1 MPKLTHMILLLTAS
15 YIITPAIVLWLCR
28 KIKILNKIGPVLLL
42 YSIGIV
48 LGNSGLVS
56 DSAFKVQDLLVTI
69 IIPLAIPMMLF
80 SCNFLQWNIKNA
92 VLTLITGIIAVVI
105 AIFAGYFIFKPL
117 IGSDP
122 AFGGNFDKIAGMLA
136 GVYTG
141 GTPNLAAIKL
151 MLGIPNEI
159 YIMVHSYD
167 MAISLIYLTFVLSF
181 GIKLFR
187 KILHYEP
194 SKKGTKSEHMPF
206 EPEGDEPYKDFFK
219 RENFLPVLWAA
230 ALSLLIF
237 AIAGGL
243 SMILPKDLQMVVV
256 ILTITSLG
264 IGASFIKRVRDIKKS
279 YDAGMYLVYIFSMVV
294 ASMADLGRL
303 NLAGGLYILL
313 YIAFV
318 IFGSLILQLI
328 MARILK
334 IDADTVLISSVSLIN
349 SPPFVPLIA
358 TAMNNRSVIIT
369 GLTVGLVGY
378 AIGNYLGYLIS
389 IIL

>member
-1 MPKLTHMILLLTAS
+1 MILPLTAA

-28 KIKILNKIGPVLLL
+28 KIKFLGKIGPVLLL
-42 YSIGIV
+42 YLIGII
-48 LGNSGLVS
+48 LGNSGLIPEN
-56 DSAFKVQDLLVTI
+56 AFKLQDMIVTI

-80 SCNFLQWNIKNA
+80 SCNFLQWNIRNA
-92 VLTLITGIIAVVI
+92 VLTLVTGIIAVVA

-117 IGSDP
+117 IGNDP
-122 AFGGNFDKIAGMLA
+122 SIGGNIDNIAGMLA

-141 GTPNLAAIKL
+141 GTPNLAAIKI
-151 MLGIPNEI
+151 MLGIPNET

-167 MAISLIYLTFVLSF
+167 MAISLVYLTFVLSI
-181 GIKLFR
+181 GIRLFR

-194 SKKGTKSEHMPF
+194 SGKSTKSEHMPI
-206 EPEGDEPYKDFFK
+206 EPESEEPYKGFLK
-219 RENFLPVLWAA
+219 RENFLPLLGAIG
-230 ALSLLIF
+230 LSVLIF
-237 AIAGGL
+237 ALAGGL
-243 SMILPKDLQMVVV
+243 SLILPKDMQMVVV

-264 IGASFIKRVRDIKKS
+264 IGASFIKKVREIKKS

-294 ASMADLGRL
+294 ASMADLSRL
-303 NLAGGLYILL
+303 NLAGGFYVLL
-313 YIAFV
+313 YIVFV
-318 IFGSLILQLI
+318 IFGSLLLQLL

-358 TAMNNRSVIIT
+358 TAMNNRGVIIT

-378 AIGNYLGYLIS
+378 AIGNYIGYLIS

>member
-1 MPKLTHMILLLTAS
+1 MTLLLTAS
-15 YIITPAIVLWLCR
+15 YVITPAIVLWLCR

-42 YSIGIV
+42 YLIGIV
-48 LGNSGLVS
+48 LGNSGLI
-56 DSAFKVQDLLVTI
+56 DESAFKVQDLIVTI

-122 AFGGNFDKIAGMLA
+122 AIGGNIDKIAGMLA

-151 MLGIPNEI
+151 MLGIPNET

-167 MAISLIYLTFVLSF
+167 MAISLIYLTFVLSI

-194 SKKGTKSEHMPF
+194 SQKSTKSDHMPF
-206 EPEGDEPYKDFFK
+206 EPEGEEPYKDFFK
-219 RENFLPVLWAA
+219 KENFLPVLGAA

-237 AIAGGL
+237 GIAGGL

-264 IGASFIKRVRDIKKS
+264 IGASFIKRVREIRKS

-303 NLAGGLYILL
+303 NLAGGLYVLL
-313 YIAFV
+313 YIVFV
-318 IFGSLILQLI
+318 IFGSLVLQLI

>member
-1 MPKLTHMILLLTAS
+1 MTLLLTAS
-15 YIITPAIVLWLCR
+15 YVITPAIVLWLCR

-42 YSIGIV
+42 YLIGIV
-48 LGNSGLVS
+48 LGNSGLI
-56 DSAFKVQDLLVTI
+56 DESAFKVQDLIVTI

-122 AFGGNFDKIAGMLA
+122 AIGGNIDKIAGMLA

-151 MLGIPNEI
+151 MLGIPNET
-159 YIMVHSYD
+159 YILIHSYD
-167 MAISLIYLTFVLSF
+167 MAISLIYLTFVLSI

-194 SKKGTKSEHMPF
+194 SQKSTKSDHMPF
-206 EPEGDEPYKDFFK
+206 EPEGEEPYKDFFK
-219 RENFLPVLWAA
+219 KENFMPVLGAA

-237 AIAGGL
+237 GIAGGL

-264 IGASFIKRVRDIKKS
+264 IGASFIKRVREIRKS

-303 NLAGGLYILL
+303 NLAGGLYVLL
-313 YIAFV
+313 YIVFV
-318 IFGSLILQLI
+318 IFGSLVLQLI

>member
-1 MPKLTHMILLLTAS
+1 MILLLTAS

-42 YSIGIV
+42 YLIGIV
-48 LGNSGLVS
+48 LGNSGLI
-56 DSAFKVQDLLVTI
+56 DESAFKVQDLIVTL

-92 VLTLITGIIAVVI
+92 VLTLITGIIAVVV

-122 AFGGNFDKIAGMLA
+122 AIGGNIDKIAGMLA

-151 MLGIPNEI
+151 MLGIPNET

-167 MAISLIYLTFVLSF
+167 MAISLIYLTFVLSI

-194 SKKGTKSEHMPF
+194 SQKSTKSDHMPF

-219 RENFLPVLWAA
+219 KENFLPVLGAA

-237 AIAGGL
+237 GIAGGL

-264 IGASFIKRVRDIKKS
+264 IGASFIKRVREIRKS

-313 YIAFV
+313 YIVFV
-318 IFGSLILQLI
+318 IFGSLVLQLI

>member
-1 MPKLTHMILLLTAS
+1 MTLLLTAS
-15 YIITPAIVLWLCR
+15 YVITPAIVLWLCR

-42 YSIGIV
+42 YLIGIV
-48 LGNSGLVS
+48 LGNSGLI
-56 DSAFKVQDLLVTI
+56 DESAFKVQDLIVTI

-122 AFGGNFDKIAGMLA
+122 AIGGNIDKIAGMLA

-151 MLGIPNEI
+151 MLGIPNET
-159 YIMVHSYD
+159 YILIHSYD
-167 MAISLIYLTFVLSF
+167 MAISLIYLTFVLSI

-194 SKKGTKSEHMPF
+194 SQKSTKSDHMPF

-219 RENFLPVLWAA
+219 KENFLPVLGAA

-237 AIAGGL
+237 GIAGGL

-264 IGASFIKRVRDIKKS
+264 IGASFIKRVREIRKS

-303 NLAGGLYILL
+303 NLAGGLYVLL
-313 YIAFV
+313 YIVFV
-318 IFGSLILQLI
+318 IFGSLVLQLI

>member
-1 MPKLTHMILLLTAS
+1 MILLLTAS

-42 YSIGIV
+42 YLIGII
-48 LGNSGLVS
+48 LGNSGLVAE
-56 DSAFKVQDLLVTI
+56 SAFKVQDLIVTL

-92 VLTLITGIIAVVI
+92 VLTLITGIIAVVV

-122 AFGGNFDKIAGMLA
+122 AIGGNIDKIAGMLA

-151 MLGIPNEI
+151 MLGIPNET

-167 MAISLIYLTFVLSF
+167 MAISLIYLTFVLSI

-194 SKKGTKSEHMPF
+194 SKKSTKSDHMPI

-219 RENFLPVLWAA
+219 KENFFPVLGAA

-237 AIAGGL
+237 GVAGGL
-243 SMILPKDLQMVVV
+243 SMVLPKDLQMVVV
-256 ILTITSLG
+256 ILAITSLG
-264 IGASFIKRVRDIKKS
+264 IGASFIRRVREIRKS

-313 YIAFV
+313 YIVFV

>member
-1 MPKLTHMILLLTAS
+1 MILLLTAS

-42 YSIGIV
+42 YLIGII
-48 LGNSGLVS
+48 LGNSGLVAE
-56 DSAFKVQDLLVTI
+56 SAFKVQDLIVTL

-122 AFGGNFDKIAGMLA
+122 AIGGNIDKIAGMLA

-151 MLGIPNEI
+151 MLGIPNET

-167 MAISLIYLTFVLSF
+167 MAISLIYLTFVLSI

-194 SKKGTKSEHMPF
+194 SKKSTKSDHMPI

-219 RENFLPVLWAA
+219 KENFFPVLGAA

-237 AIAGGL
+237 GVAGGL

-256 ILTITSLG
+256 ILAITSLG
-264 IGASFIKRVRDIKKS
+264 IGASFIRRVREIRKS

-313 YIAFV
+313 YIVFV

>member
-1 MPKLTHMILLLTAS
+1 MILLLTAS

-42 YSIGIV
+42 YLIGII

-56 DSAFKVQDLLVTI
+56 ESAFKVQDLIVTL

-122 AFGGNFDKIAGMLA
+122 AIGGNIDKIAGMLA

-151 MLGIPNEI
+151 MLGIPNET

-167 MAISLIYLTFVLSF
+167 MAISLIYLTFVLSI

-194 SKKGTKSEHMPF
+194 SKKSTKSDHMPI

-219 RENFLPVLWAA
+219 KENFFPVLGAA

-237 AIAGGL
+237 GVAGGL

-256 ILTITSLG
+256 ILAITSLG
-264 IGASFIKRVRDIKKS
+264 IGASFIRRVREIRKS

-313 YIAFV
+313 YIVFV

>member
-1 MPKLTHMILLLTAS
+1 MILLLTAS
-15 YIITPAIVLWLCR
+15 YIVTPAIVLWLCR

-42 YSIGIV
+42 YLIGILV
-48 LGNSGLVS
+48 GNSGIIS
-56 DSAFKVQDLLVTI
+56 DEAFKVQDIIVTI

-92 VLTLITGIIAVVI
+92 VLTLITGIIAVVV

-122 AFGGNFDKIAGMLA
+122 AIGGNIDKIAGMLA

-151 MLGIPNEI
+151 MLGIPNET

-219 RENFLPVLWAA
+219 RENLLPVLGAA

-303 NLAGGLYILL
+303 NLAGGLYVLL
-313 YIAFV
+313 YIVFV

>member
-1 MPKLTHMILLLTAS
+1 MILLLTAS

-42 YSIGIV
+42 YLIGII
-48 LGNSGLVS
+48 LGNLGLVA
-56 DSAFKVQDLLVTI
+56 DSAFKVQDLIVTL

-92 VLTLITGIIAVVI
+92 VLTLITGIIAVVV

-122 AFGGNFDKIAGMLA
+122 AIGGNIDKIAGMLA

-151 MLGIPNEI
+151 MLGIPNET

-167 MAISLIYLTFVLSF
+167 MAISLIYLTFVLSI

-194 SKKGTKSEHMPF
+194 SKKSAKSDHMPV

-219 RENFLPVLWAA
+219 KENFFPVLGAA

-237 AIAGGL
+237 GVAGGL

-256 ILTITSLG
+256 ILAITSLG
-264 IGASFIKRVRDIKKS
+264 IGASFIRRVREIRKS

-313 YIAFV
+313 YIVFV